1 MSRMKQ
7 ILVTVSIA
15 VFITNIAIAS
25 DWRENAQAIDVSG
38 GEDHTLVLTKDKT
51 VWALS
56 PRY

>member
-15 VFITNIAIAS
+15 IFITNIAIA
-25 DWRENAQAIDVSG
+25 DWREDAQAVDVSG
-38 GEDHTLVLTKDKT
+38 GEDHTLILTKDKT